1 MRFHRVA
8 AVAAFAAF
16 SAAPALAGMY
26 DQPYAIVEVGDR
38 SEVREEFP
46 PSISKVDGVS
56 TRNTR
61 RSDPISPG
69 KHRIT
74 VRFETARVTQNPEE
88 VSRELEMDL
97 APCTRYRVVAH
108 RKGKSMD
115 WEPKVYPEKIG
126 ECVRKFS
133 KKPS

>member
-1 MRFHRVA
+1 MVA
-8 AVAAFAAF
+8 FRSCLLAALAA
-16 SAAPALAGMY
+16 ACVMPALAGPY
-26 DQPYAIVEVGDR
+26 DQPYAIVEAGDR

-46 PSISKVDGVS
+46 PSISQVDGKS

-61 RSDPISPG
+61 RSDPIEPG

-74 VRFETARVTQNPEE
+74 VRFETARVTQSPAE
-88 VSRELEMDL
+88 VSRELDMDL
-97 APCTRYRVVAH
+97 EACTRYRVVAH
-108 RKGKSMD
+108 RKGKSTD

-126 ECVRKFS
+126 ECVRKF